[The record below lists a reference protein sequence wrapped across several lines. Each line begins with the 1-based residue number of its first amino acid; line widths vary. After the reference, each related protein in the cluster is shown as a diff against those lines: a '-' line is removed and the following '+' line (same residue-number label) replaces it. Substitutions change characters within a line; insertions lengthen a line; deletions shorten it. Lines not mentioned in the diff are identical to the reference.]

1 MDSVDTLENRR
12 RAALVGNLQDLG
24 VRGVLVQ
31 MARQGQLL
39 ELRCEMP
46 QCYCPKGRGPS
57 SFQARS
63 QPLKDWAPNP
73 DHYPVLKSAGGQLTS
88 DNVRL
93 AHVLCNRRDYGWR
106 MKIKAMLGDGLSL
119 SEIAERLNRRSVPP
133 PHGDKEWS
141 ARTVRK
147 AYVS

>member
-1 MDSVDTLENRR
+1 MVRADSEARR
-12 RAALVGNLQDLG
+12 RATLVHDLQDLG

-31 MARQGQLL
+31 MARMGQLL

-46 QCYCPKGRGPS
+46 QCYCPTGRGPS
-57 SFQARS
+57 SFELRS
-63 QPLKDWAPNP
+63 QPLRDWAPNP
-73 DHYPVLKSAGGQLTS
+73 DHYPVLKSAGGHLTP

-106 MKIKAMLGDGLSL
+106 MKIKSMLGDGISL
-119 SEIAERLNRRSVPP
+119 NEIAEKLNRRNVPP
-133 PHGDKEWS
+133 PHGETEWS